1 MNTIKSLFI
10 LSTIVL
16 TSSCANNKNTTTKDN
31 NSTSSEIEYW
41 LTKSDQSVLLEKQKN
56 TIHFTTEQSS
66 KDIVEVNPSKTYQ
79 DIDGFGFTLTGGS
92 AELINK
98 LDPTTKKNLLQELFG
113 RGKNSIG
120 MDVLRISIG
129 ASDLNKSSFSY
140 NDLPAGQ
147 TDTKLEKFDISNDLD
162 VINLLVEIQKINPKI
177 KIFATPWS
185 APAWMKTNN
194 SLIGGSLKPE
204 YYETYAQYFVKYIKA
219 LNSKGINIFAITP
232 QNEPEHPGNEPSM
245 LMTAIEQTN
254 FIKNNIG
261 PAFQKNN
268 IKTKIIIYDH
278 NCDHPEYPIT
288 VLNDAEANKYIDGSA
303 FHLYLGDISALT
315 KVHEAFPKK
324 NLYFTEQYTAK
335 DSAFENDFKWH
346 MKNVII
352 GSIRNWSKAAFEW
365 NLANDQNFAP
375 HTPKGCTTCKGAIT
389 IEGNKLTRNVG
400 YYIVAQASKFVPV
413 NSKRIGSTQFGSIST
428 VAFVLPDNKKAMV
441 ILNDGNVNSSFD
453 LKVGDKFAKIDIPAE
468 SSATYIWN

>member
-1 MNTIKSLFI
+1 
-10 LSTIVL
+10 
-16 TSSCANNKNTTTKDN
+16 
-31 NSTSSEIEYW
+31 
-41 LTKSDQSVLLEKQKN
+41 
-56 TIHFTTEQSS
+56 
-66 KDIVEVNPSKTYQ
+66 
-79 DIDGFGFTLTGGS
+79 
-92 AELINK
+92 
-98 LDPTTKKNLLQELFG
+98 
-113 RGKNSIG
+113 
-120 MDVLRISIG
+120 
-129 ASDLNKSSFSY
+129 
-140 NDLPAGQ
+140 
-147 TDTKLEKFDISNDLD
+147 
-162 VINLLVEIQKINPKI
+162 
-177 KIFATPWS
+177 
-185 APAWMKTNN
+185 
-194 SLIGGSLKPE
+194 
-204 YYETYAQYFVKYIKA
+204 
-219 LNSKGINIFAITP
+219 
-232 QNEPEHPGNEPSM
+232 M

-375 HTPKGCTTCKGAIT
+375 HTPTGCTTCKGAIT

-413 NSKRIGSTQFGSIST
+413 NSKRIETTQFGSIST

-441 ILNDGNVNSSFD
+441 ILNDGNVNSTFD